1 MRLILGSGSPR
12 RSELLAQLGVFPD
25 EIRPTEIDETPVKAE
40 LPRPYCRRMA
50 YEKLLAVPRN
60 DDEIVLC
67 ADTTVALGRRILGK
81 PQDMGEAAGF
91 LLALS
96 GRRHRVITAIAVA
109 AGDQVWQRDVVTT
122 VRMKTLS
129 NQELNAYLQSN
140 DWQGKAGGY
149 GIQGQAGAFI
159 PWISGSFSAVVGL
172 PLAETTNLL
181 LAAGYP
187 LYQELT

>member
-1 MRLILGSGSPR
+1 LRLILGSGSPR

-25 EIRPTEIDETPVKAE
+25 EIRPPEIDETPVKAE

-60 DDEIVLC
+60 EDEIVLC

>member
-25 EIRPTEIDETPVKAE
+25 EIRPPEIDETPVKAE

-109 AGDQVWQRDVVTT
+109 AGDQVWQRDVVTK

>member
-1 MRLILGSGSPR
+1 LRLILGSGSPR

-25 EIRPTEIDETPVKAE
+25 EIRPPEIDETPVKAE

>member
-25 EIRPTEIDETPVKAE
+25 EIRPPEIDETPVKAE

-172 PLAETTNLL
+172 PLAETTSLL

>member
-1 MRLILGSGSPR
+1 
-12 RSELLAQLGVFPD
+12 
-25 EIRPTEIDETPVKAE
+25 
-40 LPRPYCRRMA
+40 MA
-50 YEKLLAVPRN
+50 YEKLLAVPR
-60 DDEIVLC
+60 DVDELVLC

-81 PQDMGEAAGF
+81 PQNMCEAAEF
-91 LLALS
+91 LMALS

-109 AGDQVWQRDVVTT
+109 TGDHIWQRDVVTT

-149 GIQGQAGAFI
+149 GIQGQAAAFI

-172 PLAETTNLL
+172 PMAETASLL
-181 LAAGYP
+181 QAAGYP

>member
-25 EIRPTEIDETPVKAE
+25 EIRPPEIDETPVKAE

-181 LAAGYP
+181 LSAGYP

>member
-1 MRLILGSGSPR
+1 LRLILGSGSPR

-25 EIRPTEIDETPVKAE
+25 EIRPPEIDETPVKAE

-172 PLAETTNLL
+172 PLTETTNLL

>member
-25 EIRPTEIDETPVKAE
+25 EIRPPEIDETPVKAE

-60 DDEIVLC
+60 EDEIVLC